1 VRRFRTNPILAWST
15 QEPQGGEAAMAL
27 HRKSGRNRRAQIGA
41 VLLIVG
47 ILLMLTNLGLVAASL
62 PHFLASLGVEALGA
76 PAAAALALLK
86 FFRTLAFH
94 PTALLPFVCGI
105 LVVFFALA
113 GILSGLMLL
122 RRRRTVENA

>member
-1 VRRFRTNPILAWST
+1 
-15 QEPQGGEAAMAL
+15 MAL
-27 HRKSGRNRRAQIGA
+27 YGKSGRNRRAQIGT

-47 ILLMLTNLGLVAASL
+47 ILLILTNLGLVAAGL

-94 PTALLPFVCGI
+94 PTALLPSVCGI